1 MKKYIILLLALCSMS
16 ACDYEAVNT
25 NPYGVSDGE
34 LGPLKYGAR
43 FMNMQQR
50 VIPIGSPSLTTG
62 PGNDLQNTDLISSG
76 NYIGYFGNNNNW
88 GFNNEANWNFTDSR
102 MNYAYQNFY
111 SQIFLP
117 WNEIYEIA
125 KDSDSPSEQA
135 ILEIANIVRNIAWLR
150 ATDVFGPIAY
160 NSAGDGSIAPKFD
173 SQEVVYRSMLADLSK
188 SVELLNTISYS
199 VMGQYDLIYN
209 GNVKN
214 GGVIEDISSEAKIK
228 SSDKMPLLNSMLASV
243 NEYNETRMGATIWG
257 YLDGYK
263 DPRLSAYFTEGTYGS
278 GSWAQTGY
286 FPVAPTNSKSKS
298 ETSYSAK
305 FASRPKVDSNS
316 PLYWFRASE
325 TYFLKAEAA
334 LYNLIGGDPRTFYEQ
349 GINISFQEQGVSGVA
364 TYLSGTGKPTGLTG
378 SNYKYGTYNHDLSI
392 GNTSPKWDDYTGNLS
407 KQEEQLQKIIT
418 QKYLALYPNAVE
430 AWTEYRRTGFPYLMK
445 PMDEAAPGRIGASIE
460 DCRVPERFRFAP
472 TAYNSNPNMAEIP
485 TLLGGGDIGATK
497 LWWVRSNRPKQPN
510 Q

>member
-1 MKKYIILLLALCSMS
+1 
-16 ACDYEAVNT
+16 
-25 NPYGVSDGE
+25 
-34 LGPLKYGAR
+34 
-43 FMNMQQR
+43 
-50 VIPIGSPSLTTG
+50 
-62 PGNDLQNTDLISSG
+62 
-76 NYIGYFGNNNNW
+76 
-88 GFNNEANWNFTDSR
+88 
-102 MNYAYQNFY
+102 
-111 SQIFLP
+111 
-117 WNEIYEIA
+117 
-125 KDSDSPSEQA
+125 
-135 ILEIANIVRNIAWLR
+135 
-150 ATDVFGPIAY
+150 
-160 NSAGDGSIAPKFD
+160 D

-199 VMGQYDLIYN
+199 VMAQYDLIYN
-209 GNVKN
+209 GNVQNWVKLANSLMLRIAVRVHFIDETLAKEYITKALDPKN

-334 LYNLIGGDPRTFYEQ
+334 LYNLIGGDPKTFYEQ